1 MTMPF
6 YIYRCVNEIKCCD
19 FCRQEFEV
27 FQSVKDETLAKCPKC
42 RAAVKKIITGFSTVE
57 SKTGFDRRAKDQGF
71 HKLKKVDK
79 GKYEKL
85 Y

>member
-1 MTMPF
+1 MPV
-6 YIYRCVNEIKCCD
+6 YIYKAKNKEKSCN
-19 FCRQEFEV
+19 FCRDNFEV
-27 FQSVKDETLAKCPKC
+27 IQKMSDSPLHNCPECGSEVGK
-42 RAAVKKIITGFSTVE
+42 VFSGFSLGE
-57 SKTGFDRRAKDQGF
+57 SKTGFDRKAKDQGF

>member
-1 MTMPF
+1 MPV
-6 YIYRCVNEIKCCD
+6 YVYKAKDHKKSCKYCMN
-19 FCRQEFEV
+19 EFELKQDMNEKPIMV
-27 FQSVKDETLAKCPKC
+27 CPKC
-42 RAAVKKIITGFSTVE
+42 NNAVIMVFKPFNLAP
-57 SKTGFDRRAKDQGF
+57 SKTGFDRKAKDRGF

>member
-1 MTMPF
+1 MPV
-6 YIYRCVNEIKCCD
+6 YIYRAKDIGRSCEYCREGFEIAQRITDKPM
-19 FCRQEFEV
+19 
-27 FQSVKDETLAKCPKC
+27 SNCPKC
-42 RAAVKKIITGFSTVE
+42 DALLAKVYTPFYLGP
-57 SKTGFDRRAKDQGF
+57 SKTGFDSKAKEKGF

>member
-1 MTMPF
+1 MLTAKRKP
-6 YIYRCVNEIKCCD
+6 
-19 FCRQEFEV
+19 
-27 FQSVKDETLAKCPKC
+27 SKCPKC
-42 RAAVKKIITGFSTVE
+42 NSQVKKIISGFSMGG
-57 SKTGFDRRAKDQGF
+57 SKTGFDRRAKQKGF